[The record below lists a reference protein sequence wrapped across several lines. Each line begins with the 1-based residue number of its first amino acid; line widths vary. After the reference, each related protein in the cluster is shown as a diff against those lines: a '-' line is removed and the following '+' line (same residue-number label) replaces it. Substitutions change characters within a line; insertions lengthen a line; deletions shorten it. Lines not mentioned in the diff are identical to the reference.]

1 MINIEQFRQNIEDW
15 IINVVSIP
23 NPLTGN
29 FPPCPYAKAAWLNNR
44 VSLRWFYGSELPE
57 LLMEQRKR
65 WNDDFEMVLFGCDP
79 QNLDEQTLEKYITV
93 ARERTAA
100 G

>member
-1 MINIEQFRQNIEDW
+1 
-15 IINVVSIP
+15 
-23 NPLTGN
+23 
-29 FPPCPYAKAAWLNNR
+29 
-44 VSLRWFYGSELPE
+44 
-57 LLMEQRKR
+57 MEQRKR